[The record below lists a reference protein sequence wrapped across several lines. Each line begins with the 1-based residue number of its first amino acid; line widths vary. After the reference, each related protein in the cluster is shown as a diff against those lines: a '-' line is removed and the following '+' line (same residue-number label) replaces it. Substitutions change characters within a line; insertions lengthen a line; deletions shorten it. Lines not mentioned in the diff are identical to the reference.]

1 MKKALLIMPDM
12 YTINDAVIDG
22 LSKLQYRVKK
32 IDYRKILRR
41 NKLLAKAQTV
51 LTSGK
56 DKFLKTQKGVNKW
69 YLKEYEK
76 EKPDI
81 VIIYN
86 EELLLPSTLEVFSKR
101 SKTIIL
107 LGDDPLN
114 LNPPNKYNL
123 AILFLA
129 DVVVCA
135 DSTWK
140 RNLER
145 IGLSNI
151 IYDYIAYNPAAFL
164 MKDDTDPIY
173 ASREGDLLFVGRS
186 YSGSWGYK
194 RCLFLDR
201 FANLNIDI
209 FGTGAHWPIWLD
221 MFPNI
226 KNRLIL
232 TPKKMPFNEMKELM
246 HSYKI
251 FPVDANPGIVSG
263 LHLRVFEC
271 ISAGIL
277 PLIEYTEDIT
287 IVFEDVPLP
296 VVKNFDECEQLAK
309 ELLVDEAKRK
319 SILLNA
325 RKHLNDRYAPVTV
338 MNRILANI

>member
-1 MKKALLIMPDM
+1 MPDM
-12 YTINDAVIDG
+12 YTIKDTVIEG
-22 LSKLQYRVKK
+22 LAKLQYNVKK
-32 IDYRKILRR
+32 IDYRKTLRKNR
-41 NKLLAKAQTV
+41 FLAKAQTV
-51 LTSGK
+51 LTSGR
-56 DKFLKTQKGVNKW
+56 DKFLKTQETVNKW
-69 YLKEYEK
+69 YLAEYEK
-76 EKPDI
+76 EKPDL

-86 EELLLPSTLEVFSKR
+86 EELLLPSTLEVFNKR

-151 IYDYIAYNPAAFL
+151 IYDYLAYDPAAFL
-164 MKDDTDPIY
+164 MKEDTDPIY
-173 ASREGDLLFVGRS
+173 TPREGDLLFVVRS
-186 YSGSWGYK
+186 YGGSWGFK

-221 MFPNI
+221 MFPRI

-232 TPKKMPFNEMKELM
+232 TPNKIPFNQMKELM

-277 PLIEYTEDIT
+277 PLIEYTEDISR
-287 IVFEDVPLP
+287 VFKDIPLP
-296 VVKNFDECEQLAK
+296 VVKNFEECEQLAE
-309 ELLVDEAKRK
+309 ELLVDAAKRIN
-319 SILLNA
+319 ILQNA
-325 RKHLNDRYAPVTV
+325 RDHLNDNYAPAIV